1 MIENLLAAARY
12 FAVTLYSEVAKMTER
27 LLTGARPRARGTG
40 RLALIDA
47 LKALGSQFIVL
58 HHLAFYGPMT
68 DWTSQLMPRLMRWL
82 SQDARMAVQVFLV
95 VAGFLAVRSLAP
107 RGVLVAPDPL
117 ALLKKRYVRT
127 ALPYLAA
134 LLLSMFCAELAR
146 HWMVHESIPD
156 RPQWGQFIA
165 HALLLHSVL
174 DIDSIS
180 AGVWYVAIDFQLFA
194 LLLGLL
200 WLARGLNGRMA
211 LGATF
216 LVIGVALSLYGF
228 NLDASWDAWAL
239 YFLGA
244 YGLGALVSWATQ
256 PQRGLWGAFW
266 LALLTLLVSGA
277 LLVEFRGRIALALAV
292 AVLLGL
298 AQLGEWLDSWPR
310 SRVLAYFG
318 QISYSVFLVNFPVA
332 LVVNA
337 LFTRYAPADVWVQ
350 TLGVVV
356 AWLACNAV
364 GALFYHGVEL
374 RLNRAGSARVVL
386 PVDTPLTSSQRV

>member
-1 MIENLLAAARY
+1 
-12 FAVTLYSEVAKMTER
+12 MTDR
-27 LLTGARPRARGTG
+27 LLTGTPHGVRGTG

-68 DWTSQLMPRLMRWL
+68 DWTSQWMPRVMRWL
-82 SQDARMAVQVFLV
+82 SQDARMAVQIFLV

-107 RGVLVAPDPL
+107 RGILVAPDPL

-127 ALPYLAA
+127 ALPYLVA
-134 LLLSMFCAELAR
+134 LLLSVVCAELAR
-146 HWMVHESIPD
+146 HWMVHDSIPD
-156 RPQWGQFIA
+156 RPEWGQFLA

-174 DIDSIS
+174 NIDSIS
-180 AGVWYVAIDFQLFA
+180 AGVWYVAIDFQLFG

-200 WLARGLNGRMA
+200 WLARVLNGRMA
-211 LGATF
+211 LGVAF
-216 LVIGVALSLYGF
+216 VLMGVASSLYGF
-228 NLDASWDAWAL
+228 NLDASWDAWAV

-266 LALLTLLVSGA
+266 LALLTLLVSGS

-298 AQLGEWLDSWPR
+298 AQLGGWLERWPR
-310 SRVLAYFG
+310 SRVVAYLG

-337 LFTRYAPADVWVQ
+337 WFTRFAPADAAVQ
-350 TLGVVV
+350 TIGVVV
-356 AWLACNAV
+356 AWIACNVV
-364 GALFYHGVEL
+364 GALFYHWIEY
-374 RLNRAGSARVVL
+374 RLSRSRGRRVVL
-386 PVDTPLTSSQRV
+386 PVDTPLTSSPRV